1 MVDGSIIIVSWNV
14 ADLLEACLRSIQVSA
29 RGSPYSIETIVV
41 DSAST
46 DDTVARLRQNFPEV
60 TLLPQSA
67 NLGFTRCNNI
77 GLAAATGRYL
87 FLLNPDTELVGDV
100 LPRLIDYLEAHSHVG
115 IIGPHTLNTD
125 GTHQSTRRRF
135 PTLLTAVF
143 ESTWLQPLAPRFIL
157 DRYTCADV
165 PDDAIAEVDWV
176 QGSAL
181 LARRAVYEQIGGLD
195 EGYIMYSEELDW
207 CRRAKAAGWQVIYQ
221 GEARIIHHGGRSSE
235 QATTRKHV
243 LFQESKL
250 RYFRKYHGRWSA
262 QVLRIILLL
271 NYLWQIAIES
281 LKSLLGHKRQMRQE
295 RIHSY
300 WQVIRSGLK
309 VQ

>member
-1 MVDGSIIIVSWNV
+1 VVDVSIIIVSWNV
-14 ADLLEACLRSIQVSA
+14 ADLLETCLRSIVASA
-29 RGSPYSIETIVV
+29 RGSAYSFETIVV
-41 DSAST
+41 DSASA
-46 DDTVARLRQNFPEV
+46 DDTVARVQRDFPAV
-60 TLLPQSA
+60 TLLPQPQ

-87 FLLNPDTELVGDV
+87 FLLNPDTELVGDA
-100 LPRLIDYLEAHSHVG
+100 LPRLLDYLEAHPHIG

-143 ESTWLQPLAPRFIL
+143 ESTWLQPMAPRTL
-157 DRYTCADV
+157 LERYTCADL
-165 PDDAIAEVDWV
+165 PDDSIAEVDWV

-195 EGYIMYSEELDW
+195 EGYVMYSEELDW
-207 CRRAKAAGWQVIYQ
+207 CRRAKAAGWPVVYHGQ
-221 GEARIIHHGGRSSE
+221 ARIIHHGGRSSE
-235 QATTRKHV
+235 QATARKHV
-243 LFQESKL
+243 YFQTSKL

-262 QVLRIILLL
+262 QVLRIVLLL

-281 LKSLLGHKRQMRQE
+281 LKSLLGHRRQMRQE
-295 RIHSY
+295 RIHTY